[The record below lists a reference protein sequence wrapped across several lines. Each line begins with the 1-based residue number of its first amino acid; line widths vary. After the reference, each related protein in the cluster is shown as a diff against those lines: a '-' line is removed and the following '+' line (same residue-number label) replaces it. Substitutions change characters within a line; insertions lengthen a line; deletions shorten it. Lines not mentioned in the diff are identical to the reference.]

1 MSPDENSTK
10 QEGSTGV
17 GQLPP
22 GAPGTDEPPPPDIQH
37 AQDVLESRSTQSVGI
52 TILVVLAIAY
62 TLYFGRTLLL
72 PLTLAVLLKSLLGP
86 VIRSLTRAHITPP
99 LGAAIVM
106 ILLLA
111 SLGVAGYAVSGPAH
125 DWIANAPETLKDASL
140 KLASVRKSMQRMT
153 RTAQQME
160 HATDMNETK
169 TQEVVLRGPSFISR
183 AFGSTASGITAVL
196 EVTILL
202 YFLLAAG
209 DLFLE
214 KLVKMLP
221 HLRDKK
227 KAVAIARGVESS
239 VSAYLVTITIINLC
253 EGAVLAGI
261 LWLLGAPTPLL
272 WGVLAAMLEYMPYVG
287 AGVMII
293 VLLLVGL
300 TTFKGLGHALA
311 LPGAFLVL
319 NLIQANI
326 VSPLAHGRRQT
337 LNPVAI
343 FVGIAFWYSIWGIL
357 GAFVAVPLLA
367 TLKILCD
374 HIESLAPIGEFLG
387 RRDGEEE
394 NSPAL
399 HALI

>member
-1 MSPDENSTK
+1 MSPDETSTN
-10 QEGSTGV
+10 QEGSTGI
-17 GQLPP
+17 GQPPP
-22 GAPGTDEPPPPDIQH
+22 GAPGTEEAPPPDIQR
-37 AQDVLESRSTQSVGI
+37 AQDALESRSAQSVGI
-52 TILVVLAIAY
+52 TILVVLAVAY
-62 TLYFGRTLLL
+62 TLYFGRALLL
-72 PLTLAVLLKSLLGP
+72 PFTLAVLLKSLLGP
-86 VIRSLTRAHITPP
+86 VIRSLARMHITPP
-99 LGAAIVM
+99 LGAAMVM
-106 ILLLA
+106 IVLLV
-111 SLGVAGYAVSGPAH
+111 SLGAAGYAVSGPAH
-125 DWIANAPETLKDASL
+125 TWLANAPETLKDASQ
-140 KLASVRKSMQRMT
+140 KLASVRKSVQRMT

-169 TQEVVLRGPSFISR
+169 AQEVVIRGPGFISR
-183 AFGSTASGITAVL
+183 VFGSTTSGITAVL

-221 HLRDKK
+221 NLRDKK

-311 LPGAFLVL
+311 LPGAFLAL

-343 FVGIAFWYSIWGIL
+343 FVGIAFWYFIWGIL

-387 RRDGEEE
+387 RRDGEE
-394 NSPAL
+394 
-399 HALI
+399 

>member
-1 MSPDENSTK
+1 MTPDENIPDR
-10 QEGSTGV
+10 GDATGV
-17 GQLPP
+17 GPPPP
-22 GAPGTDEPPPPDIQH
+22 GAPGTDEPPPPDIEH
-37 AQDVLESRSTQSVGI
+37 TQSALQSRATQTVGI
-52 TILVVLAIAY
+52 TVLVVLAIAY

-72 PLTLAVLLKSLLGP
+72 PFTLAILLKFLLGP
-86 VIRSLTRAHITPP
+86 VIRSLTRVHITAP

-111 SLGVAGYAVSGPAH
+111 SLGAAGYAVSGPAH
-125 DWIANAPETLKDASL
+125 DWIANAPETLKDASR
-140 KLASVRKSMQRMT
+140 KLAVVRKSVQRVT

-169 TQEVVLRGPSFISR
+169 AQEVVVRGPSFIAR

-196 EVTILL
+196 EVVILL

-227 KAVAIARGVESS
+227 KAVAIARGIESS
-239 VSAYLVTITIINLC
+239 VSAYLVTITIINVC

-272 WGVLAAMLEYMPYVG
+272 WGVLAALLEFMPYVG

-293 VLLLVGL
+293 VLLVVGL

-311 LPGAFLVL
+311 LPGTFLAL

-343 FVGIAFWYSIWGIL
+343 FAGIAFWYSIWGIL

-367 TLKILCD
+367 TMKILCD

-387 RRDGEEE
+387 RRDDEEQGA
-394 NSPAL
+394 PAR
-399 HALI
+399 HALL